1 MKFFKILTLN
11 LIILSYSNAEGYEET
26 AQYDSLR
33 IKISQMLIFGIQDAQ
48 KVLEED
54 SLLEAY
60 SNMHLGG
67 IILFEKNLALI
78 ISMIFQYYIS

>member
-11 LIILSYSNAEGYEET
+11 LIILSYSNAEGYGKT
-26 AQYDSLR
+26 AQYDSLK

-54 SLLEAY
+54 SLLAVSY
-60 SNMHLGG
+60 THLT
-67 IILFEKNLALI
+67 LPT
-78 ISMIFQYYIS
+78 MIGV

>member
-60 SNMHLGG
+60 SNMHLG
-67 IILFEKNLALI
+67 LSLI
-78 ISMIFQYYIS
+78 HI

>member
-48 KVLEED
+48 KVLED
-54 SLLEAY
+54 CLLY
-60 SNMHLGG
+60 TSPSPRDRG
-67 IILFEKNLALI
+67 
-78 ISMIFQYYIS
+78 